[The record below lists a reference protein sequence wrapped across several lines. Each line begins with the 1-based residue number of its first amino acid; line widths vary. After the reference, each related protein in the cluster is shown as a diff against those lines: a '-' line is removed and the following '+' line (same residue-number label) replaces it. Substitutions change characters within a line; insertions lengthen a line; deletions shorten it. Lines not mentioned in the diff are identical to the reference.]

1 MKTKLIGLIAS
12 VALMGSGTALA
23 GGDWKNKDQQ
33 QQTQT
38 QSDTGGSGTVTEG
51 RASGTGSTSQT
62 GGSGST
68 TESAGQTGSSAS
80 QTGSSAS
87 QTGSA
92 GTLGQGTQAQQGSS
106 QQLASNEITGRVVKS
121 NKKMVWV
128 EHAGAVVPLKINKQ
142 TQFGDEN
149 LKRAQDIKAGDEIRA
164 SFEVN
169 NTDNVATNIQRSDG
183 TLGSGSDSGG
193 SGMDTG
199 MDTGSDMGS
208 PDTLPPSPLPDGTGG
223 SGTGTGSDLTPPD
236 TGDEGTSSNL
246 GSDASKSGD
255 F

>member
-23 GGDWKNKDQQ
+23 GGDWKNKDKP

-38 QSDTGGSGTVTEG
+38 ESGTGGSGSVTEG

-62 GGSGST
+62 D
-68 TESAGQTGSSAS
+68 SSAN
-80 QTGSSAS
+80 QP
-87 QTGSA
+87 GSA

-106 QQLASNEITGRVVKS
+106 QQLAANEITGRVVKS

-128 EHAGAVVPLKINKQ
+128 EHAGAIVPLTINKQ
-142 TQFGDEN
+142 TQFGDES

-183 TLGSGSDSGG
+183 TLGTGSDTGG
-193 SGMDTG
+193 SGLDTGMDTG
-199 MDTGSDMGS
+199 MDTGSDLGS
-208 PDTLPPSPLPDGTGG
+208 PDTLPPSPLPDGAGG
-223 SGTGTGSDLTPPD
+223 SGTGTGTGSDLTPPD
-236 TGDEGTSSNL
+236 IRDEGTSSNL

>member
-23 GGDWKNKDQQ
+23 GGDWKNKDKP

-51 RASGTGSTSQT
+51 RASGTGSTS
-62 GGSGST
+62 
-68 TESAGQTGSSAS
+68 QTGSSAS

-106 QQLASNEITGRVVKS
+106 QQLAANEITGRVVKS

-128 EHAGAVVPLKINKQ
+128 EHAGAIVPLTINKQ

-183 TLGSGSDSGG
+183 TLGSGSDTGG
-193 SGMDTG
+193 SGTDTG
-199 MDTGSDMGS
+199 MDTGSDLGS

-236 TGDEGTSSNL
+236 IRDEGTSSNL